1 MLCVARS
8 VSESSLAALQ
18 EAGTPSLLARLFAAR
33 GVASAEQLDD
43 SLQKL
48 LPPET
53 LRGCLEAAQALAN
66 AIESREPMCIVADYD
81 CDGATA
87 CALGVRGLQ
96 LMGATQVMTLVP
108 DRVADGYG
116 LTPAIAQ
123 RVHAMGARWL
133 ITVDNGIASVEGVAA
148 AQQLGLKVLVTDHHL
163 PADQLPKAEVIVN
176 PNQPHCDFESKA
188 LAGVGVMFYVIM
200 ALRAEGRKRGWF
212 DAQTQPRLD
221 LLLPLVALGTVADVA
236 KLDTNNRRLV
246 QQGLLRIR
254 KGIMPTGMNALFEVA
269 QRNPTRATT
278 QDLGFAVGPR
288 LNAAGRLSDM
298 SLGIACLLTDDAD
311 HARQLAQQLDH
322 INRERRQLEGGMRD
336 TALAIAQDL
345 MEQSDGEMPA
355 LTLFDPEFH
364 EGVIGIVAGRIKEQL
379 HRPVFVFAMSA
390 GDPSGDTLKGSGR
403 SIAGFHLRDALDLM
417 SKRYPGLIERFGG
430 HAMAAGCTLHADHL
444 DTFEQAFAEVAS
456 EWREPAQLQRMVL
469 HDGSLPSEAC
479 NLQTA
484 AALADV
490 PWGHGFEAPLFCDKL
505 HIVKQ
510 RIVGEKHLAF
520 QVLHHNQTIDAI
532 YFQRIEPL
540 PEQSTLV
547 YQLDVSEW
555 QGQQRLQLKIQACAD

>member
-8 VSESSLAALQ
+8 VSETSLSALQ
-18 EAGTPSLLARLFAAR
+18 QAGTPALLARLFAAR
-33 GVASAEQLDD
+33 GIDTVDQLDD

-48 LPPET
+48 LPPES
-53 LRGCLEAAQALAN
+53 LRGCLEAAHALAD
-66 AIESREPMCIVADYD
+66 AIENREPLCIVADYD

-96 LMGATQVMTLVP
+96 LMGAQQVMTLVP

-133 ITVDNGIASVEGVAA
+133 ITVDNGIASVEGVQV

-163 PADQLPKAEVIVN
+163 PGDTLPQAEVIVN
-176 PNQPHCDFESKA
+176 PNHPQCTFDSKA

-212 DAQTQPRLD
+212 DATTQPRLD
-221 LLLPLVALGTVADVA
+221 ILLPLVALGTVADVA
-236 KLDTNNRRLV
+236 KLDLNNRRLV
-246 QQGLLRIR
+246 QQGLLRMR
-254 KGIMPTGMNALFEVA
+254 KGIMPMGMRALFEVA
-269 QRNPTRATT
+269 QRNPARATT
-278 QDLGFAVGPR
+278 QDLGFSVGPR

-298 SLGIACLLTDDAD
+298 SLGIACLLTDDDAQ
-311 HARQLAQQLDH
+311 ARRLAQQLDH

-345 MEQSDGEMPA
+345 MEQSDGSLPA

-379 HRPVFVFAMSA
+379 HRPAFVFAMSA
-390 GDPSGDTLKGSGR
+390 GDPTGDTLKGSGR

-417 SKRYPGLIERFGG
+417 SKRHPGLMERFGG

-444 DTFEQAFAEVAS
+444 DTFEQALAQVAS
-456 EWREPAQLQRMVL
+456 EWMEPAQLQRMVV
-469 HDGSLPSEAC
+469 HDGSLPHDAC

-484 AALADV
+484 AALAEV
-490 PWGHGFEAPLFCDKL
+490 PWGHGFEAPLFCDTL
-505 HIVKQ
+505 RIGKQ

-520 QVLHHNQTIDAI
+520 QVQHHNQTLDAI

-540 PEQSTLV
+540 PEHSTLV

-555 QGQQRLQLKIQACAD
+555 QGQQRLQLKVHACAD

>member
-8 VSESSLAALQ
+8 VSESSLLALQ

-116 LTPAIAQ
+116 LTPSIAQ

-254 KGIMPTGMNALFEVA
+254 KGIMPAGMAALFEVA

-298 SLGIACLLTDDAD
+298 SLGIACLLTDDA
-311 HARQLAQQLDH
+311 HQARQLAQQLDH

-345 MEQSDGEMPA
+345 MQQSDGEMPA

-456 EWREPAQLQRMVL
+456 EWMEPAQLQRMVL
-469 HDGSLPSEAC
+469 HDGSLPAEAC

-490 PWGHGFEAPLFCDKL
+490 PWGHGFEAPLFCDTL
-505 HIVKQ
+505 RIVKQ

-520 QVLHHNQTIDAI
+520 QVLHHSQTIDAI